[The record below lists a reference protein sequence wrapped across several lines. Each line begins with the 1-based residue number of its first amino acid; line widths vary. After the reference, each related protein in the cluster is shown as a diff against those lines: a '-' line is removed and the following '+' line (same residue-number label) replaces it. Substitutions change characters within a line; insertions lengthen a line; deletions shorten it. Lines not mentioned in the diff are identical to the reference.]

1 MCSQARGCDGMSPM
15 TICLAGKN
23 DVAVDALLYMIDRG
37 WKEQLVVCP
46 NRSDNGLSTW
56 QPSLIRFAREFGVP
70 IVALEAAEQIEDVV
84 FISLEFDRIVRPSSF
99 SSRRLYNFHFSAL
112 PAYKGMY
119 TSAHPI
125 LQRETQS
132 GVTLHEIDR
141 GIDTGRIIDQLVF
154 DLSPDWTARDLYFA
168 YMENTKSLFR
178 KRLDDILSPD
188 TIVAVDQ
195 SSVGSS
201 YFSRDSINY
210 GDISIRLNDTAEGIV
225 RQLRAFSFREYQT
238 PQVAGVPIGGW
249 TITSRRSK
257 TGPGKVVRVGPKA
270 LSVSTIDYDLD
281 LTVDGQMEW
290 FRVTAES
297 GDNELDALVPG
308 TIDTRDAQGWTP
320 LIRAAYRGDVDLC
333 RILLQRG
340 ANPNTANM
348 NGTTP
353 IMYAYSG
360 MDRARGVRAAE
371 ELERF
376 GADPSQKDRF
386 GKSLHDY
393 HPGVLPRMSVPKEQ
407 I

>member
-1 MCSQARGCDGMSPM
+1 MSPT

-23 DVAVDALLYMIDRG
+23 DVAVDALLYMIERG
-37 WKEQLVVCP
+37 WKDQLVVCP
-46 NRSDNGLSTW
+46 NRSDSGSSTW
-56 QPSLIRFAREFGVP
+56 QPSLVRFAREFGVP
-70 IVALEAAEQIEDVV
+70 VVALEAAEQIQDVL
-84 FISLEFDRIVRPSSF
+84 FISLEFDRIIRPSSF

-125 LQRETQS
+125 LQRETRS

-141 GIDTGRIIDQLVF
+141 GIDTGRIIDQVVF
-154 DLSPDWTARDLYFA
+154 DLLPDWTARDLYFA

-178 KRLDDILSPD
+178 KRIDYILSPD
-188 TIVAVDQ
+188 AIVAVEQ
-195 SSVGSS
+195 SSIGSS
-201 YFSRDSINY
+201 YYSRDSLHY

-257 TGPGKVVRVGPKA
+257 TGPGTVVWGGPTA
-270 LSVSTIDYDLD
+270 LTVSTIDYDLE
-281 LTVDGQMEW
+281 LTIDRQMEW
-290 FRVTAES
+290 FRVTTES
-297 GDNELDALVPG
+297 SDYELDALVPG
-308 TIDTRDAQGWTP
+308 AIDTRDAKGWTP
-320 LIRAAYRGDVDLC
+320 LIRAAYRGDAGLC

-360 MDRARGVRAAE
+360 LDRARGIRTAQ
-371 ELERF
+371 ELRRF
-376 GADPSQKDRF
+376 GADSSLKDRF

-393 HPGVLPRMSVPKEQ
+393 HHDVLPSIECDQ
-407 I
+407 GADLT